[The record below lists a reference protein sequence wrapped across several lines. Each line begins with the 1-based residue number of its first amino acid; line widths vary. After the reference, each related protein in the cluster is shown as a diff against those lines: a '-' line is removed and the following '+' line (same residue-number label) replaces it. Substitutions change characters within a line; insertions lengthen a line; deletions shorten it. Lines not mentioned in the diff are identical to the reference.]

1 VDITDPPPQ
10 KRGRGSTSKWKEIVS
25 TLKTQYPG
33 QFGLVGSYSNGVA
46 TQIRQGKYSAFLP
59 EDADFLTSSRIDYM
73 QRHWEITTRR
83 KGQSSDIYI
92 KWLGSD
98 CTCWYCT

>member
-1 VDITDPPPQ
+1 MDITDPPPP
-10 KRGRGSTSKWKEIVS
+10 KRGRGSTSKWKEI
-25 TLKTQYPG
+25 THRLKTEYPG
-33 QFGLVGSYSNGVA
+33 QFALVGSYSNGVA

-59 EDADFLTSSRIDYM
+59 EDVDLTNSRTDYM

-92 KWLGSD
+92 KWIGEG